1 MTRRTTGIPLL
12 DRTWEGLRPGETYVV
27 TGRAQSGM
35 VLLLRAAQ
43 TVAEADE
50 SCVYVSGTTP
60 ATLAAEAEALRF
72 DIRAATQTQRL
83 RLLRPPTLPAGSD
96 PAEAVEGLARLAQQ
110 ASPALLVVEDFTPF
124 LGFHDLGMLDEGV
137 RHLVSA
143 LHVLPTVLLLGLG
156 APANDRSAAITQ
168 RLCDIVAGSIHV
180 ETSGP
185 TDRTLRLR
193 PGTNIALAPATGAWA
208 LGASASPLSAPS
220 PSSPSDSPSPVQGVP
235 AQSTPLP
242 DVPTAASSASAEP
255 LRPRGDGYA
264 PANRVGRQVIGRA
277 VPPEDTEAP
286 PSATSSSATSS
297 SAMPPSA
304 LPHAPVTDAEPSAP
318 MPSVDELNASLAD
331 IFGPPSEAS
340 PPQNIVPASEGEA
353 SGEPTSR
360 PDAPHQRGGEPH
372 AGVPSSPP
380 AANAPQSPVPEP
392 AFGNAS
398 LGNASRDNAGLS
410 NASLSDTAPGSTL
423 PDNTASHDTHALQSE
438 PSVPTS
444 SSSDLDSP
452 MTSPTA
458 PKINALNLAAV
469 AFPVNPHLQPSE
481 FELGGVLMDSWDSTE
496 GGYALG
502 GRGMASGMPGVGSGD
517 GLGQSFTGPPA
528 FDFTGAP
535 EFDARPQPQPQFRP
549 PAPAPPPMPTFA
561 SLAQHTFD
569 QSPRGRFAKQ
579 VQTAFDRHAAT
590 GAPFLALALRMDPS
604 NPFAEAFPLVEDA
617 VREAIDDRDP
627 LYAES
632 DRRRLLA
639 LLPERTQS
647 AAAGIYG
654 AIKAQLQLSGGASDA
669 VFTAIAAVTIPN
681 GAPFANARDLMAF
694 AFDTD

>member
-1 MTRRTTGIPLL
+1 MMPCLFPMTRRTTGIPLL

-27 TGRAQSGM
+27 TGRAQRGTA
-35 VLLLRAAQ
+35 LLLRAAQ
-43 TVAEADE
+43 TVDEADE
-50 SCVYVSGTTP
+50 SCGYGSGTTR
-60 ATLAAEAEALRF
+60 ATLAAEAEALHF

-83 RLLRPPTLPAGSD
+83 RLLRPPALPVGSD

-124 LGFHDLGMLDEGV
+124 LGFHDLSMLDSGV

-180 ETSGP
+180 ETSGT

-193 PGTNIALAPATGAWA
+193 PGTNIALAPATGTWA
-208 LGASASPLSAPS
+208 LGASAPPLSASPLSAPS

-242 DVPTAASSASAEP
+242 DVSTAASSVSAEP

-277 VPPEDTEAP
+277 VPPGDTEAP
-286 PSATSSSATSS
+286 PSATSPSSA
-297 SAMPPSA
+297 PPSA
-304 LPHAPVTDAEPSAP
+304 LPQAPVTAAEPSAP

-340 PPQNIVPASEGEA
+340 PPQNTVPASEGEA

-360 PDAPHQRGGEPH
+360 PDAPRQLGGEPQ
-372 AGVPSSPP
+372 AGAPSSPP

-398 LGNASRDNAGLS
+398 LGS
-410 NASLSDTAPGSTL
+410 ASLSDTAAGSTP
-423 PDNTASHDTHALQSE
+423 PDNTAPHDAHARQSE
-438 PSVPTS
+438 PLAPTS
-444 SSSDLDSP
+444 SPSDLDRP

-502 GRGMASGMPGVGSGD
+502 SRGMASGMPGVGSGD
-517 GLGQSFTGPPA
+517 GLGQRFTGPPA

-549 PAPAPPPMPTFA
+549 PAAAPPPPMPTFA